1 MFIAQAQQSLQSF
14 SYYLTA
20 VGMGVVFF
28 GLGSLIFIMTLVIK
42 LYGSMKERENRK
54 QILRKISNLAMRR
67 ATVEIPYGPENT
79 ADVNDEVVAAIS
91 LALNMYF
98 MHYESPDNMATI
110 TKIMKISPSS
120 PWKIYYRTNAVNR
133 HTNRNIR

>member
-1 MFIAQAQQSLQSF
+1 MIIAQAQQSLQSF
-14 SYYLTA
+14 SWYLTA

-28 GLGSLIFIMTLVIK
+28 GLGTLVFIMSIIIRVFAGINEHSK
-42 LYGSMKERENRK
+42 RK
-54 QILRKISNLAMRR
+54 QILTKISNLAMRR

-91 LALNMYF
+91 LALNLYF
-98 MHYESPDNMATI
+98 THYETPDEIAKI
-110 TKIMKISPSS
+110 TKIMKVTPSS

-133 HTNRNIR
+133 FNNVGKR